1 MADLQDALIEFNKDK
16 PNWYDWKNIDDG
28 EIYSN
33 VKIVKDGA
41 VMPTEEEVNAKIE
54 ELQFQ
59 ENRAKA
65 YPELAEQLDKLY
77 HDIDGGLL
85 GEDAKT
91 GSLYLALKQVKDDN
105 PKPSE

>member
-41 VMPTEEEVNAKIE
+41 VMPTEEEVNAKIA
-54 ELQFQ
+54 ELEIQ
-59 ENRAKA
+59 ENRAA
-65 YPELAEQLDKLY
+65 DYPSIADQLD
-77 HDIDGGLL
+77 DIFHNGL
-85 GEDAKT
+85 DAWKAT
-91 GSLYLALKQVKDDN
+91 IQTTKDKY
-105 PKPSE
+105 PKE

>member
-41 VMPTEEEVNAKIE
+41 VMPTEEEVNTKIA
-54 ELQFQ
+54 ELQLQ
-59 ENRAKA
+59 ENRAA
-65 YPELAEQLDKLY
+65 DYPSIADQLD
-77 HDIDGGLL
+77 DIFHNGL
-85 GEDAKT
+85 DAWKAT
-91 GSLYLALKQVKDDN
+91 IQTTKDKY
-105 PKPSE
+105 PKP

>member
-41 VMPTEEEVNAKIE
+41 VMPTEEEVNTKIA
-54 ELQFQ
+54 ELQLQ
-59 ENRAKA
+59 ENRAA
-65 YPELAEQLDKLY
+65 DYPSIADQLDDIF
-77 HDIDGGLL
+77 HNGIDGWKATIQ
-85 GEDAKT
+85 ET
-91 GSLYLALKQVKDDN
+91 KDKY
-105 PKPSE
+105 PKG